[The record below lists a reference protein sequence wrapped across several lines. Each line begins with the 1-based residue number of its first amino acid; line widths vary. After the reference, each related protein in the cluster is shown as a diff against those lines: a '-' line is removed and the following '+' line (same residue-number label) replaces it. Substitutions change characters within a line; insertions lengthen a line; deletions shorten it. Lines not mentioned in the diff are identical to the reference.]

1 MSITLEHTV
10 MHRVHRIHFLRRVLG
25 ATALKAYG
33 LLAFALG
40 LLSSVSVA
48 SVYANM
54 AGLGAPTQMGQYLLG
69 ALMNT
74 EWIVKLLVIGMFV
87 AGGMLVRDILRG
99 FSGRV
104 ALPFVRV

>member
-1 MSITLEHTV
+1 MTAIEHIV
-10 MHRVHRIHFLRRVLG
+10 LRRVHRIHFLRRVLG

-40 LLSSVSVA
+40 LFSSVSVA

-54 AGLGAPTQMGQYLLG
+54 AGLGAPTQMGRYLLG
-69 ALMNT
+69 ALVHT
-74 EWIVKLLVIGMFV
+74 DWLVKLLVFGMFV
-87 AGGMLVRDILRG
+87 AAGMLLRDILRG

-104 ALPFVRV
+104 LLPFVRV